1 MAGKQFENVS
11 LNPED
16 AMTWIEA
23 MVNTSIFLQSI
34 NESGEVMDL
43 LTIASDYLAAVRE
56 NEKEFKCSNQR

>member
-1 MAGKQFENVS
+1 MAGKQFENAS

-16 AMTWIEA
+16 AMTWVEA

-34 NESGEVMDL
+34 NESGEVMGL

-56 NEKEFKCSNQR
+56 YEKEFKCSNQR